1 MRAALLLA
9 LPLACAV
16 PQDMAP
22 GTGPDPTR
30 ERPAP
35 AAPVQRC
42 EAHDD
47 LGGLEWL
54 PADLRLA
61 VVIDLDAPELPAA
74 IQRLQD
80 GVRAAPGLPVVAS
93 LGLGQLGLQLG
104 ILRPQLQALGIA
116 PRELA
121 LLHDRAGAVVWVLR
135 ARCDLEVLQAV
146 MTTAWSLRVRSV
158 TGGAVAE
165 RAPGSG
171 GPTFAYEVAFLSGDR
186 VALVPP
192 GAAVALRRWLEGSP
206 TSPVA
211 VGGPVAR
218 PGERLD
224 EIAAAPIRGI
234 LAGRALQSGASG
246 GETPLARTLRA
257 TAAALEL
264 DDKIDDK
271 TDSKT
276 DGPPPATGP

>member
-1 MRAALLLA
+1 VRALLLP
-9 LPLACAV
+9 LLVLACAA
-16 PQDMAP
+16 PQDMSP
-22 GTGPDPTR
+22 GTGAGPTR
-30 ERPAP
+30 EQPAP
-35 AAPVQRC
+35 AAPVRRC
-42 EAHDD
+42 EAHDE

-61 VVIDLDAPELPAA
+61 VVLDLDAPELPAA

-135 ARCDLEVLQAV
+135 ARCDLEVLQAA
-146 MTTAWSLRVRSV
+146 MTAAWSLRVRSV

-165 RAPGSG
+165 AVPGV
-171 GPTFAYEVAFLSGDR
+171 GPTFAYDVAFLSGDR

-192 GAAVALRRWLEGSP
+192 GTAVALRRWLEGPP

-211 VGGPVAR
+211 AGGQPAPP
-218 PGERLD
+218 PGERLG
-224 EIAAAPIRGI
+224 EIAGAPIRGV
-234 LAGRALQSGASG
+234 LAGRALQSGETG
-246 GETPLARTLRA
+246 GTPLARTLRA
-257 TAAALEL
+257 TAAALE
-264 DDKIDDK
+264 IDGQAP
-271 TDSKT
+271 SI
-276 DGPPPATGP
+276 GP

>member
-1 MRAALLLA
+1 MRGLLPALLLMS
-9 LPLACAV
+9 CAV
-16 PQDMAP
+16 PQDMTP
-22 GTGPDPTR
+22 GTGSQPAR
-30 ERPAP
+30 ETPAP
-35 AAPVQRC
+35 AAPVSRC

-80 GVRAAPGLPVVAS
+80 GVRTAAGLPVVAS
-93 LGLGQLGLQLG
+93 LGLAQLGLQLG

-135 ARCDLEVLQAV
+135 ARCDLEALQAA
-146 MTTAWSLRVRSV
+146 MSTAWSLRVRTV

-165 RAPGSG
+165 AVPGG
-171 GPTFAYEVAFLSGDR
+171 AGPTFAHEVVFLSGDR
-186 VALVPP
+186 FALVPP
-192 GAAVALRRWLEGSP
+192 GTAVALLRWLEGRA

-211 VGGPVAR
+211 VGGQPAAP
-218 PGERLD
+218 PGERLG

-234 LAGRALQSGASG
+234 LAGRALQT
-246 GETPLARTLRA
+246 GESAAPARSLRA
-257 TAAALEL
+257 TGEALE
-264 DDKIDDK
+264 ID
-271 TDSKT
+271 
-276 DGPPPATGP
+276 GQALLFRP